1 TEPEPEPEPVA
12 VTGFRKVRSRWLST
26 SPNRQRINSVYLSN
40 LKCRRGAP
48 KRWGCI
54 VSAGKFQTTGH
65 GLTRGGQERGRGR
78 GRGRGC
84 GRKTG
89 SGGSTLTPT
98 MATDKSESEIE
109 DLSVSSKTSGP
120 SLKETLSE
128 PEVTSN
134 ATVKRGRGR
143 AKPRSVSRSR
153 GTSGGSDAKEE
164 IQTTGHGL
172 TRGGQER
179 GRGRGRGCG
188 RKTGSGRGRGRGRGS
203 TLTPAMATDKSESEI
218 EDVSVSSKTSGPSLK
233 ETLSG
238 FITTPFSSVL
248 VLHVKDHHYA
258 YVFTQHTQY
267 VEPEVTSNATV
278 KRGRG

>member
-1 TEPEPEPEPVA
+1 
-12 VTGFRKVRSRWLST
+12 
-26 SPNRQRINSVYLSN
+26 
-40 LKCRRGAP
+40 
-48 KRWGCI
+48 
-54 VSAGKFQTTGH
+54 
-65 GLTRGGQERGRGR
+65 
-78 GRGRGC
+78 
-84 GRKTG
+84 
-89 SGGSTLTPT
+89 